1 MLILAFVCYVWCIP
15 LHVNSSSNL
24 SNVNVDE
31 YRNPEESYS
40 NVNVNVLAFVR
51 ALVVV
56 MEALSNDADPSG
68 VGGLIMEELRK
79 IKNSSAAL
87 SAELTP
93 YNIVPLEAPSLTNP
107 IRIFPEVK
115 GAISAIRYTEHI
127 APHHVNKRGGKV
139 KLQSIVMPLCEFDH
153 DDKGDALHGG
163 SH

>member
-31 YRNPEESYS
+31 YRNPGESYS

-51 ALVVV
+51 ALVEV

-68 VGGLIMEELRK
+68 VGGLIMEKLRK

-115 GAISAIRYTEHI
+115 GAISAIRYTEQFPRLPANFRLLREMVDMI
-127 APHHVNKRGGKV
+127 TIFC
-139 KLQSIVMPLCEFDH
+139 LEF
-153 DDKGDALHGG
+153 
-163 SH
+163 